1 MARVLFALTLFLS
14 ASAWAAEARV
24 ALLIGNSAYKNAPL
38 TAPANDLRA
47 MRNAL
52 TELGFKVTA
61 LENVGR
67 ESMRKAIRA
76 FIEDLSSSETVSLFY
91 FAGHGL
97 QSKGK
102 NYLIP
107 VDAEVEHED
116 DIQFQ
121 GIDVQYILDKFEEK
135 RNGMNILILDA
146 CRSNPFSRRGVRGT
160 SGLAAVDGPP
170 GTLVA
175 FAAAPGKVA
184 IERAGGNGIYTKN
197 ILENLRHPGV
207 PVEVIFKRVRTGV
220 ITETSGLQVPWE
232 NTSLVRDFYFRGAP
246 PGSGYKPAHNDTE
259 AEAWQNVEASRNIYD
274 FIGFLRR
281 FPQSRYQNELLDRI
295 NAILAKLKPAPPALQ
310 LSELPSLLNEANAGF
325 WIRPINKYSAEYFG
339 LAAIKGVLVTDVD
352 RGSAAER
359 AGLLP
364 GDILL
369 RVNGRP
375 LIGFDDA
382 LDLSRTILPGEYVEG
397 VVWRKRMEVTVSG
410 VVPRTSIERMLHHIA
425 SGHLK
430 KKEYDRARVIYEYL
444 VLTDDAPSQADLGS
458 LYLFGLGVP
467 RDYQIA
473 ESWLLKAANQGKKL
487 AAALLSAIYQIPQSG
502 IRKDNEAYKWAQFS
516 AEAGVPEGA
525 AALANAYIRGVG
537 TDKDHN
543 EGVRWARIAAEQG
556 QTTGMFLL
564 GMAYE
569 AGVGG
574 LPKNPEQA
582 KSWYRRAADGGHLQ
596 AREALRRMGE

>member
-1 MARVLFALTLFLS
+1 MARILFALTLFIS
-14 ASAWAAEARV
+14 ASVWAAEARV

-38 TAPANDLRA
+38 TAPLNDLKA

-102 NYLIP
+102 NFLIP

-146 CRSNPFSRRGVRGT
+146 CRSNPFSSRGVRGT

-197 ILENLRHPGV
+197 ILENIRQPGV

-220 ITETSGLQVPWE
+220 ITETGGLQVPWE
-232 NTSLVRDFYFRGAP
+232 NTSLIRDFYFQGAQA
-246 PGSGYKPAHNDTE
+246 GSGYKPVHSDTE
-259 AEAWQNVEASRNIYD
+259 SEAWQNIEASRNIYD

-281 FPQSRYQNELLDRI
+281 FPQSRYQSELLDRI
-295 NAILAKLKPAPPALQ
+295 NAILSKVKPAPPALQ

-339 LAAIKGVLVTDVD
+339 LEAVKGVLVTDVD

-369 RVNGRP
+369 KVNGRP
-375 LIGFDDA
+375 LNGFDDA
-382 LDLSRTILPGEYVEG
+382 LDLSRTILPGEYVDG
-397 VVWRKRMEVTVSG
+397 MVWRNRKEVTVSG
-410 VVPRTSIERMLHHIA
+410 VVPRTSMERMLYHIA
-425 SGHLK
+425 VGHLK
-430 KKEYDRARVIYEYL
+430 KKEYGRALIYYEYL
-444 VLTDDAPSQADLGS
+444 ALTDDAPSQADLGS

-467 RDYQIA
+467 RDYHIA
-473 ESWLLKAANQGKKL
+473 ESWLLKAANQGKKF
-487 AAALLSAIYQIPQSG
+487 AAALLSAIYLNPQSG
-502 IRKDNEAYKWAQFS
+502 IRKDREAYKWAHFS

-537 TDKDHN
+537 TDKNLN

-556 QTTGMFLL
+556 QTIGMFLL
-564 GMAYE
+564 GIAYE
-569 AGVGG
+569 TGTGG
-574 LPKNPEQA
+574 LSKDRAQA
-582 KSWYRRAADGGHLQ
+582 ITWYKRAADGGLQQ
-596 AREALRRMGE
+596 ARDALRRLGE